1 MSESLL
7 RFLSLRCFVSLSRT
21 RGLLG
26 FANLRRPFVGL
37 VWSLNCRK
45 CITSP
50 ANAQGG
56 FEKKLKKVLGGL
68 EWGESEARSAGLSR
82 AGAVAGASLEALCLV
97 RSVPLPLVRA
107 RGAHCKT
114 AAHGTMAKP
123 MKDHSREGPRLSR
136 PMRRAGLERKNM
148 KWFRNG
154 TSFLLSCSESVTTQ
168 EEGGKANQEQHT

>member
-1 MSESLL
+1 MPSLVFEL
-7 RFLSLRCFVSLSRT
+7 AQVYHISRERARGFLKKVEKSLSRWAGPFAGPK
-21 RGLLG
+21 RFWKRFAMCEAFASRWCGKGLCKAL
-26 FANLRRPFVGL
+26 
-37 VWSLNCRK
+37 
-45 CITSP
+45 
-50 ANAQGG
+50 
-56 FEKKLKKVLGGL
+56 
-68 EWGESEARSAGLSR
+68 GLSR
-82 AGAVAGASLEALCLV
+82 SAPMAGTSLEALCLP
-97 RSVPLPLVRA
+97 RSIPLPLVRA

-114 AAHGTMAKP
+114 AAHETMAKP